1 MPNGAHADHL
11 KRWDMAIAAGE
22 ANPEEPGTTDLLAQL
37 FGAAEGLRGCIAR
50 RNLLRYQLQQNSRDL
65 DGFLSRG
72 KELFSRVVHVV
83 KGRYGWKSEK
93 LAEWGLQPQRPTVTP
108 KLPPPETVQSTDQAA
123 HSQTDSAQ

>member
-1 MPNGAHADHL
+1 MGVHREGSAVSDRVEHVLENGPVL
-11 KRWDMAIAAGE
+11 
-22 ANPEEPGTTDLLAQL
+22 
-37 FGAAEGLRGCIAR
+37 
-50 RNLLRYQLQQNSRDL
+50 SRDL